1 MGTKED
7 VFDMILD
14 LQWATKLVQIATLE
28 FHEGKRSSKL
38 VQFQEAGKAYDDLMH
53 SFQHDG
59 LQNEVLEDKHMLV
72 TNLQE
77 VKTKHGGSD
86 DVTYK
91 SLYLANYLLHRLG
104 HSIQS
109 NNDPPHFWPP
119 WIPLE
124 FEKGVHIGDLDQ
136 DSLGHNC

>member
-1 MGTKED
+1 
-7 VFDMILD
+7 
-14 LQWATKLVQIATLE
+14 
-28 FHEGKRSSKL
+28 
-38 VQFQEAGKAYDDLMH
+38 MH

-119 WIPLE
+119 WIPPK